1 MHLQKRGMEIFSS
14 ANELDGWC
22 AGVDEENGREG
33 VRVGQVRESFAA
45 ELAVAGGVAKE
56 ELVACG

>member
-1 MHLQKRGMEIFSS
+1 MEIFSS